1 MSKKRVTYTADFK
14 AKVIIELLEGDMTV
28 NEIASKYD
36 LLPKNVHNWKQQFL
50 SNACLAFDK
59 SSVVKEYK
67 QEIDEL
73 RKDKDATSKE
83 LGEVIVERDFLMGKL
98 KSLVSSNDRV
108 NSVDTKLELSL
119 NNQLK
124 LLSVSKSV
132 YYYTPISKFSSNDD
146 IKLLNAIDLI
156 HTKHPYYGT
165 RSLVKLL
172 NRLGFLVGR
181 KLIKSAMEFMG
192 IKALYPKKKTT
203 VINKQHKKY
212 PYLLNVFKNETNQ
225 VVIDKAN
232 KVWSADI
239 TYIRLECGYAYLVAI
254 IDWHSKKILAW
265 KISNTMDTHLTTS
278 VLKEALFKYGK
289 PDIFNSDQGTQY
301 TAKEHIKI
309 LSDNKINISMDAKG
323 RSIDNIA
330 IERFW
335 KTLKYENVYP
345 ASYITMKEAKVGIKE
360 YIDIYNNERLH
371 SSIRYMTPDEVYSG
385 ILDAA

>member
-1 MSKKRVTYTADFK
+1 
-14 AKVIIELLEGDMTV
+14 
-28 NEIASKYD
+28 
-36 LLPKNVHNWKQQFL
+36 
-50 SNACLAFDK
+50 
-59 SSVVKEYK
+59 
-67 QEIDEL
+67 
-73 RKDKDATSKE
+73 
-83 LGEVIVERDFLMGKL
+83 MGKL

-146 IKLLNAIDLI
+146 IRLLNAIDLI

-165 RSLVKLL
+165 RRLVKLL

-232 KVWSADI
+232 KVW
-239 TYIRLECGYAYLVAI
+239 EC
-254 IDWHSKKILAW
+254 
-265 KISNTMDTHLTTS
+265 
-278 VLKEALFKYGK
+278 
-289 PDIFNSDQGTQY
+289 
-301 TAKEHIKI
+301 
-309 LSDNKINISMDAKG
+309 
-323 RSIDNIA
+323 
-330 IERFW
+330 
-335 KTLKYENVYP
+335 
-345 ASYITMKEAKVGIKE
+345 
-360 YIDIYNNERLH
+360 
-371 SSIRYMTPDEVYSG
+371 
-385 ILDAA
+385 

>member
-146 IKLLNAIDLI
+146 IRLLNAIDLI

-165 RSLVKLL
+165 RRLVKLL

-181 KLIKSAMEFMG
+181 KLIKSAM
-192 IKALYPKKKTT
+192 
-203 VINKQHKKY
+203 
-212 PYLLNVFKNETNQ
+212 
-225 VVIDKAN
+225 
-232 KVWSADI
+232 
-239 TYIRLECGYAYLVAI
+239 
-254 IDWHSKKILAW
+254 
-265 KISNTMDTHLTTS
+265 
-278 VLKEALFKYGK
+278 
-289 PDIFNSDQGTQY
+289 
-301 TAKEHIKI
+301 
-309 LSDNKINISMDAKG
+309 
-323 RSIDNIA
+323 
-330 IERFW
+330 
-335 KTLKYENVYP
+335 
-345 ASYITMKEAKVGIKE
+345 
-360 YIDIYNNERLH
+360 
-371 SSIRYMTPDEVYSG
+371 
-385 ILDAA
+385 

>member
-14 AKVIIELLEGDMTV
+14 AKVIIELLEGDKTV

-73 RKDKDATSKE
+73 KKEKDATSKK

-108 NSVDTKLELSL
+108 KSIDTKLDLSL

-124 LLSVSKSV
+124 LLSVSKTL
-132 YYYTPISKFSSNDD
+132 YYYTPIARFSSAAN
-146 IKLLNAIDLI
+146 IKLLNTIDLI

-165 RSLVKLL
+165 GRLVKLL

-203 VINKQHKKY
+203 TINKQHNKY
-212 PYLLNVFKNETNQ
+212 PYLLNAFKNGLNQ

-239 TYIRLECGYAYLVAI
+239 TYIRLENGYAYLAAI
-254 IDWHSKKILAW
+254 IDWYSKKILAW
-265 KISNTMDTHLTTS
+265 KLSNTMDTLLTTS
-278 VLKEALFKYGK
+278 VLNEALLKYEK
-289 PDIFNSDQGTQY
+289 PDIFNSDQGVQY

-309 LSDNKINISMDAKG
+309 LSDRNIQISMDAKG
-323 RSIDNIA
+323 RSIDNIV

-335 KTLKYENVYP
+335 RTLKYENVYP
-345 ASYITMKEAKVGIKE
+345 SSYRTMNEAKLGIKE
-360 YIDIYNNERLH
+360 YIEIYNNERMH
-371 SSIRYMTPDEVYSG
+371 SSIGYMMPDEAYSG
-385 ILDAA
+385 ILKVA